1 MPSLRCLPKCIKNV
15 QEQRDNF
22 FLALYSYI
30 REEGGPTLTQSL
42 KLKFRNYNI
51 YVPDH
56 QTSGP
61 VLLINLHHI
70 EYMNFTLKDTIH
82 PEYIYRLAEIT
93 KITYSDLAVPQ
104 NFYQGTSSNVAVMD
118 LDDNY
123 VSLVT

>member
-1 MPSLRCLPKCIKNV
+1 MLVHTFPLLTEMVS
-15 QEQRDNF
+15 
-22 FLALYSYI
+22 ALYNSI
-30 REEGGPTLTQSL
+30 RDQGGPTRAQAL
-42 KLKFRNYNI
+42 KLKFRNYNV

-70 EYMNFTLKDTIH
+70 EYMNFTLKDTVN

-93 KITYSDLAVPQ
+93 KITYSDLGVPQ
-104 NFYQGTSSNVAVMD
+104 HFYQGTASNVAVMD

-123 VSLVT
+123 VSLVR